1 MLIIIWVKTRTML
14 VISSQ
19 SATHL
24 ATDLKKPHHSTSHP
38 NLMKLNWLL
47 TGLISS
53 ACLVFAAPA
62 QARKFTGWEFKA
74 NQNQLNFGTDTGVQ
88 PKATLLDG
96 PYRLIVDLP
105 GTKMTEATVRK
116 QFGAAVREVRIAQS
130 NPNNTRLVMELAP
143 GYGVKPQN
151 IIIRSDL
158 PSRWSI
164 KLRSIDRGVATAS
177 TGRIQP
183 VLISPIVF
191 AGVVPVGQEMTL
203 LKRQINTLV
212 AKYNYLSPGMFFME
226 VETGNYLDING
237 EKSFPAASTIKLPIL
252 MALFQAVDAGKVRLN
267 DTLTVRKDLVTGG
280 SGKLQYRRGAKLS
293 VLQTATK
300 MIAISDNTGT
310 NMIIDKLGGR
320 LVLNR
325 QFKSWGLRKTVIN
338 RLLGDFKGTNTTSPA
353 DLVRLSALL
362 AKRQLISEA
371 SRSKVLDIL
380 NQTENRKL
388 LPAGLGKGA
397 AIAHKTGTLGRLI
410 GDAGIIEMPNGKLYL
425 AGIFVKR
432 SFNDRRAR
440 DFVREVSKLT
450 YNYINNRQVSRN

>member
-1 MLIIIWVKTRTML
+1 
-14 VISSQ
+14 
-19 SATHL
+19 
-24 ATDLKKPHHSTSHP
+24 
-38 NLMKLNWLL
+38 MKLSWLL

-53 ACLVFAAPA
+53 ACLLFAAPA
-62 QARKFTGWEFKA
+62 QASKFTGWEFDA
-74 NQNQLNFGTDTGVQ
+74 SRNQLNFGTDTGVQ

-96 PYRLIVDLP
+96 PYRLVVDLP
-105 GTKMTEATVRK
+105 GTKMTEATIRK
-116 QFGAAVREVRIAQS
+116 KFGAAVREVRIAQS
-130 NPNNTRLVMELAP
+130 DGNNTRLVMELAP
-143 GYGVKPQN
+143 GYGVSPQN

-183 VLISPIVF
+183 VPVSPIVF
-191 AGVVPVGQEMTL
+191 AGVVPIGQEMTA
-203 LKRQINTLV
+203 LKSQINTLV
-212 AKYNYLSPGMFFME
+212 AKYDYLSPGMFFME
-226 VETGNYLDING
+226 VDTGNYLDING

-252 MALFQAVDAGKVRLN
+252 MALFQAVDAGKVRLD
-267 DTLTVRKDLVTGG
+267 DTLTVRRDLIASG
-280 SGKLQYRRGAKLS
+280 SGELQNSPGAKLS
-293 VLQTATK
+293 VLKTATM

-320 LVLNR
+320 QALNSK
-325 QFKSWGLRKTVIN
+325 FKSWGLRKTVIN
-338 RLLGDFKGTNTTSPA
+338 RLLGDFQGKNTTSPA

-362 AKRQLISEA
+362 AKHQLITET

-432 SFNDRRAR
+432 SFNDLRAR
-440 DFVREVSKLT
+440 DFVQEVSKLT
-450 YNYINNRQVSRN
+450 YKYINDRQVSQK

>member
-1 MLIIIWVKTRTML
+1 
-14 VISSQ
+14 
-19 SATHL
+19 
-24 ATDLKKPHHSTSHP
+24 
-38 NLMKLNWLL
+38 MKLSWLL

-53 ACLVFAAPA
+53 SCLLFSTLPA
-62 QARKFTGWEFKA
+62 HANKFTGWEFDA
-74 NQNQLNFGTDTGVQ
+74 NRNQLNFGTYTGVQ

-96 PYRLIVDLP
+96 PYRVIVDLP
-105 GTKMTEATVRK
+105 GTKMTEATIRK
-116 QFGAAVREVRIAQS
+116 KFGGAVREVRIGQS
-130 NPNNTRLVMELAP
+130 DDNSTRVAIELAP
-143 GYGVKPQN
+143 GYGVSPQN

-177 TGRIQP
+177 TGTVQTIP
-183 VLISPIVF
+183 ISPVIF
-191 AGVVPVGQEMTL
+191 AGVVPVGQEMTA
-203 LKRQINTLV
+203 LKSKIQTLV
-212 AKYNYLSPGMFFME
+212 SKYDYLSPGMFFME
-226 VETGNYLDING
+226 VDTGNYLDING

-252 MALFQAVDAGKVRLN
+252 MALFQAVDAGTVRLD
-267 DTLTVRKDLVTGG
+267 DTLTVRRDLIASG
-280 SGKLQYRRGAKLS
+280 SGELQNSPGAKLS

-320 LVLNR
+320 QVLNSR
-325 QFKSWGLRKTVIN
+325 FKSWGLRKTVIN
-338 RLLGDFKGTNTTSPA
+338 RLLGDFKGKNTTSPT
-353 DLVRLSALL
+353 DLVRLSALI
-362 AKRQLISEA
+362 AKHQLISET

-425 AGIFVKR
+425 AGIFVRR
-432 SFNDRRAR
+432 SFNDLRAR
-440 DFVREVSKLT
+440 DFVQAVSRLT
-450 YNYINNRQVSRN
+450 YDYINNRQVSQTP

>member
-1 MLIIIWVKTRTML
+1 
-14 VISSQ
+14 
-19 SATHL
+19 
-24 ATDLKKPHHSTSHP
+24 
-38 NLMKLNWLL
+38 MKLNLLL

-53 ACLVFAAPA
+53 ACLLLAAPA
-62 QARKFTGWEFKA
+62 QAGKFTGWEFDA
-74 NQNQLNFGTDTGVQ
+74 SRNQLNFGTDSGVQ

-96 PYRLIVDLP
+96 PCRLIVDLP

-116 QFGAAVREVRIAQS
+116 KFGAAVREVRIAQADAQ
-130 NPNNTRLVMELAP
+130 NTRLVMELAP
-143 GYGVKPQN
+143 GYSISPQN

-177 TGRIQP
+177 TGRVQP
-183 VLISPIVF
+183 VPISPIIF
-191 AGVVPVGQEMTL
+191 AGVVPIGQEMLALKSQIQTL
-203 LKRQINTLV
+203 A
-212 AKYNYLSPGMFFME
+212 AKYDYLSPGMFFME

-237 EKSFPAASTIKLPIL
+237 EKSFSAASTIKLPIL
-252 MALFQAVDAGKVRLN
+252 MALFQAVDAGKVRM
-267 DTLTVRKDLVTGG
+267 DETLTVRRDLITGG
-280 SGKLQYRRGAKLS
+280 SGELQNSPGAKLS

-310 NMIIDKLGGR
+310 NMIIDRLGGKA
-320 LVLNR
+320 VLNR
-325 QFKSWGLRKTVIN
+325 QFKNWGLRKTVIN
-338 RLLGDFKGTNTTSPA
+338 RLLGDFQGTNTTSPA

-362 AKRQLISEA
+362 AKHQLITEA

-432 SFNDRRAR
+432 SFNDLRAR
-440 DFVREVSKLT
+440 DFVQAVSRLT
-450 YNYINNRQVSRN
+450 YKYINDRQVRL